1 MLTSVGRIELKKN
14 HVLCKGTSKFRIS
27 ERLRGLMCLIGQ
39 SVVFEQGEQIFKET
53 IDVAV
58 SAPQIQR
65 VCEYYGS
72 LMDGLIKSNCEAIIP
87 ELKPKE
93 ESDTTY
99 IMMDGSMLFT
109 REDKWRELKLGRIFH
124 SSQVIDIQKDRKEIV
139 ESIYVSHLGG
149 VDEFF
154 PKFERFLVPYK
165 NKVILGDGAA
175 WIWKWV
181 ENNYPNATQIL
192 DFYHAREKLVLFAKH
207 QFFKN
212 EERLD
217 WIEKQANLLLDNKVE
232 KVMATVKTMK
242 SRNAEAKEAKI
253 KLIRYY
259 VENDDRMQYKT
270 YQEAGLM
277 IGSGPIEAAHRSV
290 IQQRMKLSGQKWTIK
305 GANAMA
311 NLRCYKQSGAWKCIK
326 KVIAAA

>member
-1 MLTSVGRIELKKN
+1 M
-14 HVLCKGTSKFRIS
+14 
-27 ERLRGLMCLIGQ
+27 RGLMCLIGQ
-39 SVVFEQGEQIFKET
+39 SVVFEEGVQLLKET
-53 IDVAV
+53 LDVNI

-65 VCEYYGS
+65 VCEYFGS
-72 LMDGLIKSNCEAIIP
+72 AMNGLITSNCEAVIP
-87 ELKPKE
+87 ELKSKGRA
-93 ESDTTY
+93 DTTY

-109 REDKWRELKLGRIFH
+109 REDKWRELKLGRIFND
-124 SSQVIDIQKDRKEIV
+124 SQVVDIQKDRREILD
-139 ESIYVSHLGG
+139 SIYVSHLGS

-165 NKVILGDGAA
+165 NKVVLGDGAS

-181 ENNYPNATQIL
+181 ENNYPGATQIL

-207 QFFKN
+207 QFYKDDKRSEWINQQANKLLENKLEHVITEVQKMRPRN
-212 EERLD
+212 EE
-217 WIEKQANLLLDNKVE
+217 
-232 KVMATVKTMK
+232 
-242 SRNAEAKEAKI
+242 AKASKI

-259 VENDDRMQYKT
+259 IENDDRMQYKT
-270 YQEAGLM
+270 FRNNGLM

-311 NLRCYKQSGAWKCIK
+311 NLRCYKQSGAWDCIK
-326 KVIAAA
+326 RVIAAAA